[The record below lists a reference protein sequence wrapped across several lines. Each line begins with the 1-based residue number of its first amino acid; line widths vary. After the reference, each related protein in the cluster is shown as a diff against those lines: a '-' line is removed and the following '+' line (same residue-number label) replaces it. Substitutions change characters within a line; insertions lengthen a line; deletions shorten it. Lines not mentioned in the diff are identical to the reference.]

1 MELPHQLLISEVR
14 SMSNQRY
21 MLPYSQEFQTD
32 LRFPLTSQY
41 LGDSENPL
49 TLRLLYLSSSRYEND
64 WNCTLHSHSFSEL
77 FYITSGKGYFLVKG
91 HKCPVEKNH
100 LIIINPQ
107 IEHSEFSSEE
117 RPLEYVVLG
126 IEGLQFTPS
135 TTQQEDIPVVHITQ
149 ADSRIAH
156 CIDGL
161 RDEVQYSRP
170 GQEAICQ
177 SLLNIILL
185 LILRQ
190 KDIHVAITAFNNV
203 SAECMAIKDY
213 IDSHFKDPITLD
225 LLAQQAHQNK
235 YYVAHTFKEAF
246 GVSPIKYLMERRVEE
261 SKYLLEETD
270 YSIGQ
275 IASIMGFSSSSHY
288 SQAFRRST
296 SLSPNEYRKQSRSQ
310 SITPIIP

>member
-1 MELPHQLLISEVR
+1 
-14 SMSNQRY
+14 MSNHRY
-21 MLPYSQEFQTD
+21 MLPYPQDFQTS
-32 LRFPLTSQY
+32 LRFPLTSQH
-41 LGDSENPL
+41 LDDTESTL
-49 TLRLLYLSSSRYEND
+49 SLRLLYLSSSRYEND

-77 FYITSGKGYFLVKG
+77 FYITGGKGHFLVKG

-107 IEHSEFSSEE
+107 IEHSEFSSEDQ
-117 RPLEYVVLG
+117 PLEYIVLG

-149 ADSRIAH
+149 ADRHISY
-156 CIDGL
+156 CIDAL
-161 RDEVQYSRP
+161 RDEVQSCLP
-170 GQEAICQ
+170 GQEIICQ
-177 SLLNIILL
+177 NLLNIILL

-190 KDIHVAITAFNNV
+190 KDIHVSITAFNNV
-203 SAECMAIKDY
+203 STECMTIKDY

-225 LLAQQAHQNK
+225 LLAREAHQNK

-246 GVSPIKYLMERRVEE
+246 GISPIKYLMERRVEE

-296 SLSPNEYRKQSRSQ
+296 TLSPNEYRKQSRTQNS
-310 SITPIIP
+310 TPLTP